1 MKTFSCRDTGMD
13 CDWKCRASDEEE
25 ILSQVQAHAQKAHGI
40 DNFDDEALQRIRSK
54 IQDVQVA

>member
-1 MKTFSCRDTGMD
+1 MD